1 MIESQVMTAG
11 NALPVGFSATMSK
24 VISKIGRPDF
34 YENVV
39 ELLRQMIPCDF
50 WIVARYED
58 RSRPL
63 IVLENGMGSSAKAA
77 YTDTL
82 WQLDPL
88 PRRWTE
94 RALKAVSLNDLRDNG
109 DFDQTYRRYLDKTL
123 RIADELALLFPIN
136 DCSFLALCL
145 DRQSSIFSRE
155 EIALAHELQQM
166 LIEMHHLH
174 MLRAIDRHLALLLH
188 RTDLGKS
195 EIMILSDNNTVLYK
209 SETWSHAA
217 IQAFE
222 REPEPSEI
230 GNSRVTETMGRDG
243 WSLLRLSRA
252 SHDAILAGADIYVL
266 RRTASDL
273 SERVEQF
280 SRLHC
285 LTGRQK
291 QIVLFCLQ
299 GYHNASIAERL
310 DITVGSVKNHKL
322 RLYEKLD
329 VTSERE
335 LVSAI
340 LAHF

>member
-1 MIESQVMTAG
+1 MNESQVMTAA
-11 NALPVGFSATMSK
+11 NVLPFGFSATMSK
-24 VISKIGRPDF
+24 VISEIGRPAF
-34 YENVV
+34 YESMI

-82 WQLDPL
+82 WSHDPL
-88 PRRWTE
+88 QRRSG
-94 RALKAVSLNDLRDNG
+94 RSLKAVSLSELRDNG
-109 DFDQTYRRYLDKTL
+109 DLDQTYRRYVDKTL

-136 DCSFLALCL
+136 DRSFLALCL
-145 DRQSSIFSRE
+145 DRQSGVFSQE
-155 EIALAHELQQM
+155 EVALADELQQM
-166 LIEMHHLH
+166 LIEIHHLH
-174 MLRAIDRHLALLLH
+174 MLRVIDHHLALLLQ
-188 RTDLGKS
+188 RNDLGKS
-195 EIMILSDNNTVLYK
+195 EIMVLSDNNTVLYK

-217 IQAFE
+217 AQAFE

-230 GNSRVTETMGRDG
+230 GSNRVAETTGRDG
-243 WSLLRLSRA
+243 WSLLRLEGS

-266 RRTASDL
+266 RRTAGDL

-280 SRLHC
+280 ARLHS

-291 QIVLFCLQ
+291 QIVLLCLQ
-299 GYHNASIAERL
+299 GHHNASIAERL
-310 DITVGSVKNHKL
+310 DITVGGVKNHKL

-329 VTSERE
+329 VTTERE